1 VLKAA
6 AKAVE
11 ETTPGMDA
19 VAAPVQ
25 ELAEIVEV
33 GMDIWIGVTAE
44 GMIGQVPS
52 ALRNPVQE
60 PLAQS

>member
-1 VLKAA
+1 
-6 AKAVE
+6 
-11 ETTPGMDA
+11 MDA
-19 VAAPVQ
+19 VVAPVQ
-25 ELAEIVEV
+25 ELAEMVEV